1 MINKRQNL
9 GFTLIELLIGMLLTT
24 IFVAGL
30 MQTLLYSQDNIRVIN
45 NLSSLTENGR
55 HSLDTLAKEVRRAGY
70 LKSFYVL
77 PADDAFQSSTNP
89 FIPTNDG
96 ETIRGLGDSTF
107 MDQFVI
113 RYQVNSLNELDPN
126 LALSSCSRSLGRA
139 IDEDLANTE
148 EHIITLFF
156 YIAMDSHDVPILYC
170 RGQRN
175 NLSDPTRDIISDA
188 KPLISNVEAM
198 RVLYS
203 EEVDVAGVPMVA
215 YRDQSQVANW
225 KNVNSIKIS
234 LILQSEDKDVALQ
247 SITTSHFNGNFQ
259 HNMRNP
265 DEKRLYR
272 PFTTTI
278 SLRN

>member
-1 MINKRQNL
+1 MRNKHLTR
-9 GFTLIELLIGMLLTT
+9 GFTLIELMIGMLLTT
-24 IFVAGL
+24 LFVSGL
-30 MQTLLYSQDNIRVIN
+30 MQMLVHSRSNIRVVN

-55 HSLDTLAKEVRRAGY
+55 HSLDTLAKEVRRTGY
-70 LKSFYVL
+70 LKSFYIL
-77 PADDAFQSSTNP
+77 PADDAFQSATNP
-89 FIPTNDG
+89 FIATNDG
-96 ETIRGLGDSTF
+96 ETIKGLGDPTYK
-107 MDQFVI
+107 DQFVI

-139 IDEDLANTE
+139 SGEDPTNIQD
-148 EHIITLFF
+148 HIITLFF
-156 YIAMDSHDVPILYC
+156 YVATDNHDIPILYC

-175 NLSDPTRDIISDA
+175 NLSDPTMDVLSNA

-203 EEVDVAGVPMVA
+203 EEVDVAGVPKVA
-215 YRDQSQVANW
+215 YRDQSQVSDW
-225 KNVNSIKIS
+225 KNVKSIKIS
-234 LILQSEDKDVALQ
+234 LILQSEDINVALKP
-247 SITTSHFNGNFQ
+247 ITTSRFNGNFQ